1 MQRKVLRPKSLAD
14 PKPRFSQGI
23 LAGKTIYI
31 SGQISVDKEWNVIG
45 KGDIEAQT
53 HQIFRSIRA
62 ILKEAGGSLDNL
74 VATTCYLTDIKY
86 REGYNRVRRQ
96 YYANNPCP
104 PTSTA
109 VIVKGLAI
117 KGCVIEVS
125 GVAVL

>member
-14 PKPRFSQGI
+14 PNPRFSQGI
-23 LAGKTIYI
+23 LVGRTIYI

-62 ILKEAGGSLDNL
+62 ILKEAGGTLNNL
-74 VATTCYLTDIKY
+74 VATTCYLTDLKY
-86 REGYNRVRRQ
+86 REGYNLVRKQ

-104 PTSTA
+104 PSSTA

-125 GVAVL
+125 GIAVL

>member
-1 MQRKVLRPKSLAD
+1 MTKKVLRPKSLAD

-23 LAGKTIYI
+23 LVGKTIYI

-53 HQIFRSIRA
+53 HQIFKNIRA

-86 REGYNRVRRQ
+86 REGYNRVRSQ
-96 YYANNPCP
+96 YYASNPCP
-104 PTSTA
+104 PSSTA
-109 VIVKGLAI
+109 VIVKGLAL

-125 GVAVL
+125 GIAEL